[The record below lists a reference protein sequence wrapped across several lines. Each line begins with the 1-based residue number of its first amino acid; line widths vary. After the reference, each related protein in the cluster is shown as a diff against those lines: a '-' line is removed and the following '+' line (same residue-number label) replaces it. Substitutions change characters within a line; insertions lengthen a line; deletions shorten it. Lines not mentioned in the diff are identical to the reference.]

1 MPVDTRFYK
10 QKQSLTIA
18 DIEALTGAKSNGSSD
33 PKIVITGLSSV
44 QNGRAGEAIFIEGK
58 SQKDAAMQSLASACF
73 IDEENEMD
81 LPPGMVRF
89 VSKNPRLDHVLTG
102 KALID
107 IEAPA
112 WNDGPISA
120 FATVHD
126 SVVLHPG
133 CAIGPGATIG
143 QGSVIGANAVIGAGV
158 QIGRHC
164 SIGPNANI
172 GFALLGDHIRI
183 ASGVCIG
190 EGGFGVLGSPA
201 GLVDIPQY
209 GRVIL
214 QDHVTIGANS
224 CVDRGAFDD
233 TIIGERSKLDNLCQ
247 IAHNVVIG
255 RDVVMAA
262 FCGISGSV
270 KIGDGSMLGGR
281 VGIAD
286 HVVIGA
292 GVSLAAS
299 SGVFRDIPDGETWGG
314 VPAKPFKQFM
324 RETAW
329 LQRQAQ
335 IRRKKEP

>member
-18 DIEALTGAKSNGSSD
+18 DIEALTGAKPHGSYD
-33 PKIVITGLSSV
+33 PERIINSLSSV
-44 QNGRAGEAIFIEGK
+44 QNGRAGEVIFIEGN
-58 SQKDAAMQSLASACF
+58 SQKDTVMQSLASACF
-73 IDEENEMD
+73 IAEQNQMN
-81 LPPGMVRF
+81 LPSSMVRL
-89 VSKNPRLDHVLTG
+89 VSTSPRLDHVLTG
-102 KALID
+102 KALI
-107 IEAPA
+107 EVKTPV
-112 WNDGPISA
+112 WDGGSISPSA
-120 FATVHD
+120 IIHE
-126 SVVLHPG
+126 SVILRPG
-133 CAIGPGATIG
+133 CAIGPEAIIG
-143 QGSVIGANAVIGAGV
+143 EGSSIGGNAVIGPSV

-164 SIGPNANI
+164 DIGPNASV
-172 GFALLGDHIRI
+172 GFALLGDHVRI
-183 ASGVCIG
+183 AAGACIG
-190 EGGFGVLGSPA
+190 EGGFGVVGSA
-201 GLVDIPQY
+201 TGLVDIPQY

-255 RDVVMAA
+255 RDVIMAA

-270 KIGDGSMLGGR
+270 TIGDGSMLGGR

-299 SGVFRDIPDGETWGG
+299 SGVFRDVPDGETWGG

-329 LQRQAQ
+329 LQKQAQ
-335 IRRKKEP
+335 IRQKK

>member
-1 MPVDTRFYK
+1 MPVDSRFYN

-18 DIEALTGAKSNGSSD
+18 DIEALTGAKSNGSID
-33 PKIVITGLSSV
+33 PSLLITSLSSV
-44 QNGRAGEAIFIEGK
+44 QNGCAGEAIFIEGN
-58 SQKDAAMQSLASACF
+58 SQKDAVMLSRASACF
-73 IDEENEMD
+73 ISEQNEMD
-81 LPPGMVRF
+81 LPAGMVRLD
-89 VSKNPRLDHVLTG
+89 SKNPRLDHVLIG

-107 IEAPA
+107 IKVHA
-112 WNDGPISA
+112 WTDGAISSS
-120 FATVHD
+120 ATVHD

-133 CAIGPGATIG
+133 CAVGPGATIG
-143 QGSVIGANAVIGAGV
+143 EGSVIGANAVIGTGV

-164 SIGPNANI
+164 NIGPNANL
-172 GFALLGDHIRI
+172 GFALLGDHVRI

-190 EGGFGVLGSPA
+190 EGGFGVLGSET

-233 TIIGERSKLDNLCQ
+233 TIIGERTKLDNLCQ
-247 IAHNVVIG
+247 IAHNVVVG

-286 HVVIGA
+286 HVVVGE

-335 IRRKKEP
+335 VRRKKST